1 MKAKT
6 PNTTRSAQVLENGF
20 SPPAKS
26 KPNAIPTNAINDFS
40 DLGGRG
46 EWIRTTGLLVPNQAL
61 YQAEPRPEPFQSSSA
76 EVYTQCGAA

>member
-6 PNTTRSAQVLENGF
+6 PEYYKIGSSARNGF
-20 SPPAKS
+20 SPLANRKL
-26 KPNAIPTNAINDFS
+26 NAIPTNAINDFS